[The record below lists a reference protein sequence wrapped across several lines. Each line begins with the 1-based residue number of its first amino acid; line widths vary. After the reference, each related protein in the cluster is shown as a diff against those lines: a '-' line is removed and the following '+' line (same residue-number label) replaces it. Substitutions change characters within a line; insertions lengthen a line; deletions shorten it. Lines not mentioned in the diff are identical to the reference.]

1 MSPQTEVGQGLSKCS
16 WIKCLTL
23 QNERHGAHKGEGH
36 DGQDVYR
43 IMEWKDDRSY
53 LMSLRGGFLM
63 PTTARVKPQLGV
75 RLKAFR
81 CRN

>member
-1 MSPQTEVGQGLSKCS
+1 MQLDKMKGTVPTKGK
-16 WIKCLTL
+16 
-23 QNERHGAHKGEGH
+23 GAM
-36 DGQDVYR
+36 D
-43 IMEWKDDRSY
+43 MEWKGDRSY